1 MHIPP
6 RAPVAPIALAGWPTR
21 RHRVTRPAGETAG
34 RPPTITDVDHQAR
47 EAAPG
52 SAARRVLTGAG
63 AVTAGSML
71 ANIAAYLLHL
81 PASRWLGPEGYG
93 AFAALLSA
101 QLLVAVPSLAL
112 QAVVAREHVR
122 GVPRDVL
129 RALGRRAALLV
140 AVVAAS
146 VVVPMSL
153 LLDTPVWATAAAL
166 APGPVLCLLATEQG
180 LLQGAERFRALGVVL
195 ALAGAGKVAPAVAV
209 LAVGGGVGPALATGA
224 VGVGAAW
231 VVAARVTSGPALAP
245 SSLGTGG
252 DSAGGGTLGNSAG
265 VGPRGDGAA
274 LTSPGVAAVLAAGQ
288 VQLVMMALTSVDL
301 LLARALLAP
310 EDAGRYALG
319 AVAAKA
325 AFWLPQAVG
334 TVLYPRMADPAG
346 HRGAVRSAVTVLLG
360 IGAVVVIGAAVA
372 APLVPVVV
380 GEDYRPVAGL
390 LWAFALLGVTLSVL
404 QAFLLAII
412 ASDRTVEA
420 GIAWCGLVLTAIAVW
435 SAPRDVEGV
444 LAAALVAVVLTTV
457 TAGWRALR
465 SRPA

>member
-1 MHIPP
+1 MCVAIATGCTIDVRDADGGAPTP
-6 RAPVAPIALAGWPTR
+6 DPTNAITFPAPTFLESQPTPSWATTLDDDDDLRQSFSVMAAASGASLGFAAAPVGAGTEVVLGNVDSGPAWSTIKVPLVMAA
-21 RHRVTRPAGETAG
+21 HYGPSPDVTDEYGA
-34 RPPTITDVDHQAR
+34 ITTSDNAAAER
-47 EAAPG
+47 LWENLGTPEEA
-52 SAARRVLTGAG
+52 SAAVEAI
-63 AVTAGSML
+63 L
-71 ANIAAYLLHL
+71 AA
-81 PASRWLGPEGYG
+81 
-93 AFAALLSA
+93 
-101 QLLVAVPSLAL
+101 
-112 QAVVAREHVR
+112 
-122 GVPRDVL
+122 
-129 RALGRRAALLV
+129 
-140 AVVAAS
+140 
-146 VVVPMSL
+146 
-153 LLDTPVWATAAAL
+153 
-166 APGPVLCLLATEQG
+166 
-180 LLQGAERFRALGVVL
+180 
-195 ALAGAGKVAPAVAV
+195 
-209 LAVGGGVGPALATGA
+209 GGGVGPALAAGA
-224 VGVGAAW
+224 VGVGVAW
-231 VVAARVTSGPALAP
+231 LVAARVTSGPATAR
-245 SSLGTGG
+245 SRVGT
-252 DSAGGGTLGNSAG
+252 AGRSVGA
-265 VGPRGDGAA
+265 GPRGDGAVLA
-274 LTSPGVAAVLAAGQ
+274 SPGVAAVLAAGQ

-301 LLARALLAP
+301 LLARALLTP

>member
-1 MHIPP
+1 MDP
-6 RAPVAPIALAGWPTR
+6 
-21 RHRVTRPAGETAG
+21 
-34 RPPTITDVDHQAR
+34 QAR

-122 GVPRDVL
+122 GVPHDVL
-129 RALGRRAALLV
+129 RALGRRVALLV
-140 AVVAAS
+140 AVVAALA
-146 VVVPMSL
+146 VVPVSL
-153 LLDTPVWATAAAL
+153 LLDTPGWATAAAL

-209 LAVGGGVGPALATGA
+209 LAAGGGVGPALAAGA
-224 VGVGAAW
+224 VGVGVAW
-231 VVAARVTSGPALAP
+231 LVAARVTSGPAAP
-245 SSLGTGG
+245 RSRMEMPGAGTSG
-252 DSAGGGTLGNSAG
+252 AGT
-265 VGPRGDGAA
+265 PGAV

-301 LLARALLAP
+301 LLARALLTP

-346 HRGAVRSAVTVLLG
+346 HRGAVRSALAVLLG

-372 APLVPVVV
+372 APLVPAVV

-390 LWAFALLGVTLSVL
+390 LWAFAALGVTLSVL
-404 QAFLLAII
+404 QAFLLATI

-420 GIAWCGLVLTAIAVW
+420 GIAWCGLALTAVAVW
-435 SAPRDVEGV
+435 FAPREVEGV
-444 LAAALVAVVLTTV
+444 LAATLIAVAVTTV

-465 SRPA
+465 SRLA